1 MTQGRE
7 LLSDWKRLHKRQHIF
22 LVKKDAHLLRIFSQ
36 LKKNLNINSSEI
48 MMKLGY
54 KAEKM

>member
-1 MTQGRE
+1 MNF
-7 LLSDWKRLHKRQHIF
+7 D
-22 LVKKDAHLLRIFSQ
+22 LLRIFSQ